1 MLLHHRV
8 WSEVMQAAEPSHNP
22 IQNRGNCGRSH
33 VREVHLSLNIEMVE
47 FGLEGSL
54 DLSGIAFER
63 EIVFSMSHVGDFESL
78 RHQPSADF
86 TDVGL
91 AQSQAMPEL
100 LCGAPLGII

>member
-63 EIVFSMSHVGDFESL
+63 KIVFSMSHVVDFESL
-78 RHQPSADF
+78 PHHPPPHLPHVALPHPQP
-86 TDVGL
+86 T
-91 AQSQAMPEL
+91 P
-100 LCGAPLGII
+100 PLPTTVH